1 MKSGTFL
8 WAMEQLIAGKK
19 IARKK
24 WDNKEAYYKSDPV
37 NAVVDD
43 RSIYATLAFT
53 DCSAT
58 DWIIWHP
65 PVNYIPGTFPW
76 AWEQLKAG
84 KKVKR
89 PTMGYPIV
97 SLSGKS
103 YKIMTSVLSHSIF
116 MMEVSD
122 INATD
127 WEVVE

>member
-19 IARKK
+19 ITYEDWPKDEYLCIVKERILDER
-24 WDNKEAYYKSDPV
+24 DNAIDLSVFEP
-37 NAVVDD
+37 DD
-43 RSIYATLAFT
+43 DA
-53 DCSAT
+53 
-58 DWIIWHP
+58 WIIWTP

-89 PTMGYPIV
+89 KNSKFPIKLGN
-97 SLSGKS
+97 SDTYYTCDMESQ
-103 YKIMTSVLSHSIF
+103 YKANLL
-116 MMEVSD
+116 EVKD

>member
-1 MKSGTFL
+1 MKPGTFL

-19 IARKK
+19 ITYEDWPKDEYLCIVKERILDER
-24 WDNKEAYYKSDPV
+24 DNAIDLSVFEP
-37 NAVVDD
+37 NDD
-43 RSIYATLAFT
+43 A
-53 DCSAT
+53 
-58 DWIIWHP
+58 WIIWTP

-103 YKIMTSVLSHSIF
+103 YKIMTSELSHTIF

>member
-8 WAMEQLIAGKK
+8 WAMEPLIAGKK
-19 IARKK
+19 VARKK

-37 NAVVDD
+37 NAVVDE
-43 RSIYATLAFT
+43 SSSYATLAFT

-58 DWIIWHP
+58 DWIIWTP

-89 PTMGYPIV
+89 KNSKFPIKLGD
-97 SLSGKS
+97 SETYYTCDMESQ
-103 YKIMTSVLSHSIF
+103 YKANLL
-116 MMEVSD
+116 EVKD